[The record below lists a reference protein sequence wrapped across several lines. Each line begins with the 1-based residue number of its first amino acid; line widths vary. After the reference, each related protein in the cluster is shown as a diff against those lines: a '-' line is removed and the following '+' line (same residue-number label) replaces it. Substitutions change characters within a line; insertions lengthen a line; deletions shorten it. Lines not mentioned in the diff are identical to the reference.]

1 MNCNL
6 FKSSLWNISFW
17 IFKLAQETQYQI
29 SPKVNLNNIIK
40 YDMKRIGRLRKRDVI
55 HGRKAWV
62 TNQQQYPDVKEGFIS
77 IVTANNQHVFTISF
91 YFRLWFGLI
100 FMNNYWFSFIL
111 FIFYLF
117 IKLIFFTSSGS
128 IQAS

>member
-40 YDMKRIGRLRKRDVI
+40 YDMKRISRLRKRDVI

>member
-29 SPKVNLNNIIK
+29 SPKVDLNNIIK
-40 YDMKRIGRLRKRDVI
+40 YDMKRISRLRKRDVI
-55 HGRKAWV
+55 HRRKAWV